1 MNLFIYMIE
10 LKKRKI
16 NLLIFFYV
24 IIFLVINMF
33 VDNHCHILKE
43 YYEDIDKVINN
54 AKDNK
59 VDVLIVSGCSKED
72 IIESLELIVK
82 YNNIYLTIG
91 FHPDEVD
98 NVNASDLEWLE
109 ELIKTNKRI
118 IGVGEIGLDYH
129 WVKEN
134 KDKQIDLFEKQLEL
148 AEKLELPVVIHTRDA
163 TEDTINT
170 LKKYKV
176 KGIIHCFSGSIE
188 TAKEYMKLGF
198 YVGIGGVLTFKNTN
212 LKETIKSIPIDRIT
226 LETDSPYLAPTPF
239 RGEQNEPKY
248 IPLIAEEIAKQKE
261 ISIEEV
267 GKITTDNTKK
277 LFDLNI

>member
-72 IIESLELIVK
+72 IIESLELIEK
-82 YNNIYLTIG
+82 NNNIYLTIG

-134 KDKQIDLFEKQLEL
+134 KDKQIGLFEKQLEL
-148 AEKLELPVVIHTRDA
+148 AEKLGLPVVIHTRDA

-198 YVGIGGVLTFKNTN
+198 YIGIGGVLTFKNTN

>member
-72 IIESLELIVK
+72 IIESLELIEK